1 MFLAIVIFAVL
12 IGIGILML
20 LGMLPN
26 GVDVIKFVTPQH
38 SGIYFPDVSH
48 VLFFIVLVVIG
59 LVIAYFVYEH
69 THSQAYIVAQYNKR
83 SKAIYDQYMATMQAR
98 LKHVLHQYNID
109 V

>member
-38 SGIYFPDVSH
+38 SGIAIPDVQH
-48 VLFFIVLVVIG
+48 AILLVVLIVVS
-59 LVIAYFVYEH
+59 LLIAYVIHRHY
-69 THSQAYIVAQYNKR
+69 HSQEYAISQYVRNK
-83 SKAIYDQYMATMQAR
+83 ALYDQYVQTMKAR
-98 LKHVLHQYNID
+98 LARIAAMYYHFD
-109 V
+109 